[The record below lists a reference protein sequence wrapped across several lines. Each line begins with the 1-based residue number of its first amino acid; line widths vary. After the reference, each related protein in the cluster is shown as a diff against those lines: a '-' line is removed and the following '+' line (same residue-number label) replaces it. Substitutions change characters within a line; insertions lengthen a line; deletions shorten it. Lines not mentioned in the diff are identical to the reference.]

1 MTAHDPIAAAASA
14 TEAAERL
21 LAAAKTAVRGRV
33 SQDGKV
39 SAKLFEREQ
48 HATHGLAWLATYVE
62 SLRQMRRW
70 AQHLSADGRFGEIET
85 LILTLAVAEYAN
97 QIAFGI
103 PMSQNEIVRPADL
116 GLGGDDVTAFVKD
129 RKSVV

>member
-1 MTAHDPIAAAASA
+1 MTTPDPIAAATLVAD
-14 TEAAERL
+14 AAERL
-21 LAAAKTAVRGRV
+21 LAAAKSAVRARV
-33 SQDGKV
+33 SANGKV
-39 SAKLFEREQ
+39 SAALFEKEQ

-70 AQHLSADGRFGEIET
+70 AQHLSADGRFGEIES
-85 LILTLAVAEYAN
+85 LILALAVAEYGN

-116 GLGGDDVTAFVKD
+116 GLGGEENANLQ
-129 RKSVV
+129 